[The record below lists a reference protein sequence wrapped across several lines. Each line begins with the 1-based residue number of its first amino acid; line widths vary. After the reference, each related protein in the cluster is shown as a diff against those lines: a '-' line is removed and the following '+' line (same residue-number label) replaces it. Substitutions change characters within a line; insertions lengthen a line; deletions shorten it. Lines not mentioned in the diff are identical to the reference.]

1 MSDVSWRRIDYST
14 QSCMRPTFLSDDLLV
29 DGMIPPRDTA
39 LVSVCGHLLKSQPGV
54 LRGVVRASQVCKTWV
69 RRVKTWASNLH
80 GSNILL
86 RALSPLAV
94 KGMK

>member
-1 MSDVSWRRIDYST
+1 MSDVSWRRIDNLT
-14 QSCMRPTFLSDDLLV
+14 QSCMRPTFLSERRLV

-54 LRGVVRASQVCKTWV
+54 LRGVVRASQVCKTW
-69 RRVKTWASNLH
+69 ASNLH